1 MNVTRVSGPGARP
14 GWRRDR
20 RCAALLCLA
29 LLGAALGA
37 QAADPAGTRHCA
49 KPLVQLL
56 PTTPAASIR
65 RGDVL
70 LQADRISYRQGEDLF
85 IAEGNVLL
93 RDDDSLD
100 ILGNSARLN
109 LSTRDG
115 EITGARFY
123 RPADGSQGRAARL
136 RLQGGTRIE
145 LVETNFTSCDPEDP
159 DWELVAGNILLDN
172 ATHQGH
178 AEDVVLR
185 FKGVP
190 LLYLPYM
197 RFPIGDARLTG
208 FLFPSLGTTVETGT
222 ELRVPY
228 YWNIA
233 PNMDATFTPRWMS
246 KRGTMLETEFRYL
259 TPRHGGKLFLTWLP
273 EDDLSGEE
281 RGELRWTHSASLAR
295 GWSAGID
302 FATVSDDNYLE
313 DFGGNLASTSITHL
327 EQLAQLVY
335 TSREWTV
342 TTRLQGYK
350 TLSGAIPYRRLPQIS
365 FARRTLERPNRFNF
379 LFSGELVRFDHPTDV
394 PVGQR
399 VDLQPGIS
407 YPLYTPGAW
416 LTPKLVL
423 RHTAYQLE
431 RVGPGQPDA
440 PTRSLPVVSI
450 DSGLVFERNFDWGQR
465 ALVQTLE
472 PRVKYLY
479 IPERD
484 QSQLPN
490 FDTTELTPTLFQLFR
505 DYSFTGAD
513 RVAAA
518 NRITAALNSRIL
530 DPRNGRELLVAGIGQ
545 AFEFNPRPG
554 EPSTSN
560 LFAELHGQPTLDWDL
575 GLRVEWNPRTDEA
588 ETITTRLRYRDAHNN
603 AFFLRYRFL
612 RDEVKNWEVGGLW
625 RINARWQLI
634 GLRQYDLIN
643 DRDTETIY
651 GFQYDSCCWG
661 LRLVRREYIADEL
674 GGSNNAILLELNLKG
689 LSSFGD
695 QKRIGRLL
703 ERGILP

>member
-1 MNVTRVSGPGARP
+1 MNVVYRP
-14 GWRRDR
+14 AMCRGRRR
-20 RCAALLCLA
+20 AALACLT
-29 LLGAALGA
+29 LLYAFVAPMAAA
-37 QAADPAGTRHCA
+37 EDASVPAPRLCA

-56 PTTPAASIR
+56 EKTPAASIR

-70 LQADRISYRQGEDLF
+70 LQADRISFRQTDELF

-100 ILGNSARLN
+100 ILGSSARLN
-109 LSTRDG
+109 LSTRNG
-115 EITGARFY
+115 EINDARFY
-123 RPADGSQGRAARL
+123 TPKEGGQGKAARL
-136 RLQGGTRIE
+136 VWHEGSRIE
-145 LVETNFTSCDPEDP
+145 LIETNFTTCDPEDP
-159 DWELVAGNILLDN
+159 DWELVASNITLDN
-172 ATHQGH
+172 ITHQGH

-185 FKGVP
+185 FKGFP
-190 LLYLPYM
+190 LFYLPYM
-197 RFPIGDARLTG
+197 RFPIGEERLSG
-208 FLFPSLGTTVETGT
+208 FLFPGFGTTVETGT
-222 ELRVPY
+222 EVRIPY

-246 KRGTMLETEFRYL
+246 KRGTMLETQFRYL
-259 TPRHGGKLFLTWLP
+259 TPSHSGDVFLSWLP

-281 RGELRWTHSASLAR
+281 RGELRWQHNASLAP
-295 GWSAGID
+295 GWTGNVS
-302 FATVSDDNYLE
+302 FATVSDENYLE
-313 DFGGNLASTSITHL
+313 DFGGDLANTSITHL
-327 EQLAQLVY
+327 EQIAQLSY
-335 TSREWTV
+335 TTRQWTI

-350 TLSGAIPYRRLPQIS
+350 TLSGTIPYQRLPQIT
-365 FARRTLERPNRFNF
+365 FARRTLERPNQFN
-379 LFSGELVRFDHPTDV
+379 LLLSGELVRFDHPSNT

-407 YPLYTPGAW
+407 YPLVTAGAW
-416 LTPKLVL
+416 LTPRLIW

-431 RVGPGQPDA
+431 RVAVGDPDT
-440 PTRSLPVVSI
+440 PTRSLPVFSI
-450 DSGLVFERNFDWGQR
+450 DSGLVLEREFRWGER

-479 IPERD
+479 VPDRD

-490 FDTTELTPTLFQLFR
+490 FDTTALTPTLFQLFR

-518 NRITAALNSRIL
+518 NRITAALTTRLL
-530 DPRNGRELLVAGIGQ
+530 DPRNGHQLLVAGIGQ
-545 AFEFNPRPG
+545 AFEFNPAPG

-560 LFAELHGQPTLDWDL
+560 LFAEVHGQPTPQWDM
-575 GLRVEWNPRTDEA
+575 GLRIEWNPRNDEA
-588 ETITTRLRYRDAHNN
+588 ETITTRLRFRDAHDN
-603 AFFLRYRFL
+603 ALFLRYRFL
-612 RDEVKNWEVGGLW
+612 RNEIKNWELGGMW

-661 LRLVRREYIADEL
+661 VRLIRREYLADDI
-674 GGSNNAILLELNLKG
+674 GGANNAIFLELNLKG

-695 QKRIGRLL
+695 QKRISRMLD
-703 ERGILP
+703 RGILP